1 MSTNISGFGLSATIT
16 ASNTFPNGITI
27 TAFADDA
34 DSMDSP
40 DFTYADTGSG
50 TNGHMVIWSKP
61 GGLELAFN
69 VIPTSEDDVN
79 LSALF
84 EANRVGLGK
93 SSARDTIG
101 VVVTYPDSSRATFT
115 NGTVLVGSLL
125 PQLASSGRL
134 KSRMYRFKFES
145 MTKTGATS

>member
-1 MSTNISGFGLSATIT
+1 MTTNISGFGLSAVIT
-16 ASNTFPNGITI
+16 ASTTFPNGITI
-27 TAFADDA
+27 SAFADDA

-50 TNGHMVIWSKP
+50 TNGHLLVWSKP
-61 GGLELAFN
+61 GALEIAVN
-69 VIPTSEDDVN
+69 VIPTTEDDVN

-93 SSARDTIG
+93 TSARDNVGI
-101 VVVTYPDSSRATFT
+101 VFTYPDGSRATFT
-115 NGTVLVGSLL
+115 NGTVQAASLL

-134 KSRMYRFKFES
+134 KSRMYRFRFES
-145 MTKTGATS
+145 MVKSDAS